1 MMLWTVWR
9 TIIVNWR
16 GAVEAAGVLLV
27 VVAVERVFG
36 HEAGLA
42 AGGVSL
48 VLFANFGGR

>member
-1 MMLWTVWR
+1 MFALWR
-9 TIIVNWR
+9 TIVANWR
-16 GAVEAAGVLLV
+16 GAVEAAGVALV

-36 HEAGLA
+36 RDAGLA